1 MTLWKRL
8 AYLLPWRRRAA
19 ERDMQEELQ
28 SIAAMAEPRELGN
41 LTRAAEDARAE
52 WGWTWLEQAGQDVR
66 YVMRTLRKSPAFA
79 ATAVLSLGLGIGANT
94 ALFSILNS
102 LLIKPLPVHE
112 PSRLVLIDHG
122 SWTNPIWEEVR
133 ARQAD
138 MFDSAFAWS
147 GERFDLSLH
156 GETDVA
162 PGLFA
167 SGRMFD
173 VLGIHPIA
181 GRTFTEADDVRG
193 GGADRAVAVI
203 SYGFWQRRF
212 GGSMDALGKRL
223 TISRASFTIIGVTP
237 RDFFGPA
244 VGSSADIM
252 VPLGC
257 EPIIRG
263 KDSALDARSDWWLE
277 IMGRL
282 KPGQTVSQATDAL
295 RAAQP
300 SIRLATIPPQW
311 KADDKAKYL
320 SDPFHLISAA
330 TGTSSLRG
338 RYGQPLE
345 TIMVVVMVVLL
356 IACANLANLLLARAT
371 ATRHEFSVRLAL
383 GASRFRLARQLLAES
398 VILAAAGAVAGLV
411 FAQWGSALIVRQ
423 FSTASTTVFLDLS
436 MDWRVLAF
444 TTCVALAT
452 AVLFGLVPALGV
464 VHVAPN
470 EALKESSR
478 SITSDRRFGLRNA
491 LVVVQV
497 ALSLSLVVGAMLFVR
512 TFTSLTGASLGFNP
526 DPLMVV
532 EVSAVSSRVP
542 VAQRADLYQRLR
554 EAASAVPGVA
564 SASISAITPVS
575 QRGWNTTVEPP
586 PGAPRLPPRQRLSW
600 VNATSP
606 GWFKTYGIHVLQ
618 GRDISEADRRG
629 TPPVVVVN
637 EAFMKRFM
645 PAPNPLGQ
653 AVLADINGP
662 DVSSLTVIG
671 VVSDSVYQSARAGL
685 APTIYVPLTQV
696 SQVPSRVNLTV
707 ESASGRP
714 AALRPVIAAALTQ
727 ADADASYTLGTV
739 DEQLRASVRQERL
752 VAMLSGFFG
761 GLALLLAGLGLY
773 GVTSYSVSRRRA
785 EIAIRTALGASSP
798 GVVRLVLMR
807 VGVLVVSG
815 VAIGIVL
822 GLWVGKLVG
831 SLLFQLGPR
840 DPLTFAGAAVILIT
854 TGLVAGWLPARRAS
868 RVDPTSVLKG

>member
-28 SIAAMAEPRELGN
+28 SIAALAEPRELGN

-66 YVMRTLRKSPAFA
+66 YVLRTFRKSPAFA
-79 ATAVLSLGLGIGANT
+79 ATAVLSLALGIGANT

-112 PSRLVLIDHG
+112 PSRLVLLDHG
-122 SWTNPIWEEVR
+122 SWTNPIWEAIR

-138 MFDSAFAWS
+138 IFESAFAWHD
-147 GERFDLSLH
+147 EPFDLSLH
-156 GETDVA
+156 GETDVV

-173 VLGIHPIA
+173 VLGIHAVA

-193 GGADRAVAVI
+193 GGADGAIAVI

-212 GGSMDALGKRL
+212 GGRMDVLGKHFP
-223 TISRASFTIIGVTP
+223 ISRASFTIIGVTP
-237 RDFFGPA
+237 RGFFGPD
-244 VGSSADIM
+244 VGSNADIM
-252 VPLGC
+252 MPLGC

-263 KDSALDARSDWWLE
+263 KDSALDARSNWWLD

-282 KPGQTVSQATDAL
+282 KVGQTLSQATDAL

-300 SIRLATIPPQW
+300 SLRLATIPPNW
-311 KADDKAKYL
+311 NADDKAKYL
-320 SDPFHLISAA
+320 SDPLTLIAAA
-330 TGTSSLRG
+330 TGTSSLRQ

-345 TIMVVVMVVLL
+345 TIMVVVVIVLL
-356 IACANLANLLLARAT
+356 IACANIANLLLARAT
-371 ATRHEFSVRLAL
+371 ARRHEFSLRLAL

-398 VILAAAGAVAGLV
+398 LMLAAAGAAAGLV
-411 FAQWGSALIVRQ
+411 FAQWGSALLVRQ
-423 FSTASTTVFLDLS
+423 LSTASTAVFLDLS

-444 TTCVALAT
+444 TTSVALAT
-452 AVLFGLVPALGV
+452 SVLFGLAPAFGV
-464 VHVAPN
+464 ARVAPH
-470 EALKESSR
+470 EALKESGR
-478 SITSDRRFGLRNA
+478 SIAGDHRVGLRHA
-491 LVVVQV
+491 LVVAQV

-532 EVSAVSSRVP
+532 EVSAVSSHVP
-542 VAQRADLYQRLR
+542 VEQRVGLYQRLR
-554 EAASAVPGVA
+554 EAAAAVPGVA

-575 QRGWNTTVEPP
+575 QRGWNTAVEPP
-586 PGAPRLPPRQRLSW
+586 PGAARLPQRQRISW
-600 VNATSP
+600 VNVTSP
-606 GWFKTYGIHVLQ
+606 GWFHTYGMHVLQ
-618 GRDISEADRRG
+618 GRDISTADRSG
-629 TPPVVVVN
+629 APPVVVVN
-637 EAFMKRFM
+637 EAFVKKFL

-653 AVLADINGP
+653 TVRAGIDGP
-662 DVSSLTVIG
+662 DVSSFTVIG
-671 VVSDSVYQSARAGL
+671 VVSDSVYRSARAGVE
-685 APTIYVPLTQV
+685 PTIYVPLTQL
-696 SQVPSRVNLTV
+696 SQLPSRVNLTV
-707 ESASGRP
+707 ESASGYP
-714 AALRPVIAAALTQ
+714 AALMPAVAAALTRV
-727 ADADASYTLGTV
+727 DADASYTLGTV
-739 DEQLRASVRQERL
+739 DDQLRASVRQERL

-761 GLALLLAGLGLY
+761 VLALLLAGLGLY

-785 EIAIRTALGASSP
+785 EIAIRMALGASSP

-815 VAIGIVL
+815 VAVGIAL
-822 GLWVGKLVG
+822 SLCAGKLVG
-831 SLLFQLGPR
+831 SLLFQLEPR
-840 DPLTFAGAAVILIT
+840 DPLTLASAAIVLMS

-868 RVDPTSVLKG
+868 RVDPISVLKG